1 MKAVA
6 AYVRARLR
14 GSVRTTALFALL
26 VAVAGAVLLTGLA
39 GARRTESAYR
49 RMLED
54 AAVGHLLLY
63 APTVGPDALA
73 ALAEVEDL
81 GRTAYVFARFPTLA
95 DEGRQVVPFVALDDR
110 EFRTI
115 DRHRVIKGRLPEPDR
130 DEEVA
135 VSQGMADRYGLTVGS
150 TLPIRVFSLDQ
161 YESVVGTPDDPEP
174 AGAAVD
180 LEVTAVVLGI
190 QDVGRDYDDVDVEY
204 SGSDEN
210 LTLTPAFA
218 EQHLEPDLLGGAAY
232 RVRLRGGDAD
242 LARFTERVA
251 QLAGDGPVG
260 PEAQREVSRRIER
273 GTDVLAFALLLFG
286 VGAGVLGLLLVG
298 QAVARQ
304 GRADLAEAGALR
316 AMGMRPLALLGV
328 GVSRALVVAL
338 AGAAGAVVL
347 AVAASPLFPI
357 GLARQAEP
365 SPGVDVDGLV
375 LAAGAAVIVLVLVLQ
390 TGVSAWW
397 RLRGADAPGSATR
410 PGGLGVA
417 DRLARAGLPVT
428 GTIGVRLAFDRG
440 RGARAVPLRATLFG
454 AVVGLAAI
462 TAVVVFGQSLNRL
475 VDDPVRQG
483 WNWDVVVGN
492 PNSLAPVEGA
502 EEALA
507 TSPIVDGFTTV
518 VSAGIPLGDT
528 GVTALGLEPGEG
540 AVLPP
545 LLDGRYP
552 TGDDEIALD
561 VELLRRFHLDVGERF
576 SAADRKLEVVGEVVF
591 PDAVLD
597 ASDGTEGGAILTTAG
612 VLAFE
617 PEITFPTR
625 WLVDLAPGVDLAE
638 ARRALGPAFGRT
650 VLPQLRPDDVEYV
663 ATVAWM
669 PYAMAAL
676 VAGFAVATVGH
687 VLVASIRRRRDL
699 AILKTLGLGRRDVRA
714 VVAWQ
719 ATTLGLVALLVG
731 LPVGVVTGRWAW
743 MTVAARLGARSDP
756 LVGPLLVGAI
766 VVAAL
771 VVLNAIAAVPGR
783 IAARVRP
790 AVVLRSE

>member
-1 MKAVA
+1 VTAVA
-6 AYVRARLR
+6 ACVRARLR
-14 GSVRTTALFALL
+14 GSLRTTALFAAL
-26 VAVAGAVLLTGLA
+26 VAIAGAVLLTGLA

-49 RMLED
+49 RMLDD
-54 AAVGHLLLY
+54 AGAGHLLLY
-63 APTVGPDALA
+63 APSVEPDALG
-73 ALAEVEDL
+73 ALPEVEAF
-81 GRTAYVFARFPTLA
+81 GRIAYVFSRFPTLA
-95 DEGRQVVPFVALDDR
+95 DQGRQVVPFVALDDDA
-110 EFRTI
+110 FRTI
-115 DRHRVIKGRLPEPDR
+115 DRHRVMEGRLPVPDR

-135 VSQGMADRYGLTVGS
+135 VSEGMAERYGLSVGS
-150 TLPIRVFSLDQ
+150 VLPIRVFSLEQ
-161 YESVVGTPDDPEP
+161 YESVLGTPDDPEP
-174 AGAAVD
+174 AGAATD
-180 LEVTAVVLGI
+180 LEVTAVVRGI
-190 QDVGRDYDDVDVEY
+190 QDIGRDFDDAAVEY

-218 EQHLEPDLLGGAAY
+218 EQHLEPGVLGGAAY

-242 LARFTERVA
+242 LAELTERVVR
-251 QLAGDGPVG
+251 LAGDAPVG
-260 PEAQREVSRRIER
+260 PEAQRDVSRRIER
-273 GTDVLAFALLLFG
+273 GTDLLAFALLVFG
-286 VGAGVLGLLLVG
+286 ASAGLLGLLLVG
-298 QAVARQ
+298 QALARQ
-304 GRADLAEAGALR
+304 GRADLDEADVLR
-316 AMGMRPLALLGV
+316 ALGMRPSALLTV
-328 GVSRALVVAL
+328 GVSRALVAAL
-338 AGAAGAVVL
+338 AGAAGAVAL

-365 SPGVDVDGLV
+365 SPGLDVDGYA
-375 LAAGAAVIVLVLVLQ
+375 LAAGAVVIVLLVVLQ
-390 TGVSAWW
+390 VGVSAWW
-397 RLRGADAPGSATR
+397 RLRRADATESAPR

-417 DRLARAGLPVT
+417 DRLARAGLPVA
-428 GTIGVRLAFDRG
+428 GTLGVQLALDRG

-462 TAVVVFGQSLNRL
+462 TAVVVFGRSLDRL
-475 VDDPVRQG
+475 VDDPVQQG
-483 WNWDVVVGN
+483 WTWDVVVGN
-492 PNSLAPVEGA
+492 PNSIAPIQGA

-507 TSPIVDGFTTV
+507 TSPVVDGFTAV
-518 VSAGIPLGDT
+518 VSAGVPMGDT

-552 TGDDEIALD
+552 VADDEVALD
-561 VELLRRFHLDVGERF
+561 VELIRRFDHEVGDRV
-576 SAADRKLEVVGEVVF
+576 SAGDRMLEVVGEVAF

-597 ASDGTEGGAILTTAG
+597 ASEGTEGGAIMTAAG
-612 VLAFE
+612 ARAFE
-617 PEITFPTR
+617 SEVTFPTR
-625 WLVDLAPGVDLAE
+625 WLVDLAPGVDITE
-638 ARRALGPAFGRT
+638 ARGALGPTFGRT

-669 PYAMAAL
+669 PYVMAAL

-699 AILKTLGLGRRDVRA
+699 AVLKTLGLGRRDVRA

-731 LPVGVVTGRWAW
+731 LPLGVVAGRWAW
-743 MTVAARLGARSDP
+743 MAVAARIGARSDP
-756 LVGPLLVGAI
+756 LVGPLLVAGI

-783 IAARVRP
+783 IAARVSP